1 MLNLFENDIL
11 YVIKVILYNICV
23 FVLLEGKFCFIKFKY
38 LLCYVLIY
46 VYGLKLVII
55 FFQVLKY
62 LYDYNFVYMDIKLDN
77 IFIFFDDICKF
88 GDFGLVLDFIK
99 V

>member
-1 MLNLFENDIL
+1 M
-11 YVIKVILYNICV
+11 
-23 FVLLEGKFCFIKFKY
+23 
-38 LLCYVLIY
+38 
-46 VYGLKLVII
+46 
-55 FFQVLKY
+55 KY

-99 V
+99 VWKKNMDFLMFFIFKSC